1 MLGLRPCPSAV
12 LTNVYLRLPP
22 TASLAARV
30 PARPA
35 VRPLAWLV
43 ALAWA
48 GGATLA
54 QAQPQADDA
63 GILQLQLQTRPLRSS
78 TLMQEVYPEEVR
90 SQQPVHVRGD
100 AISGQADINTVV
112 EGDGELRRGDTMIRA
127 DRLEYKVPEDRVD
140 ARGSVHI
147 NQAGNVYE
155 GTQLDL
161 QVDAF
166 KGFFDQA
173 RYRFLANGA
182 YGQSSRV
189 DFIDRDHAVVHNATY
204 TTCQRDDEASWE
216 PAWMLRAKT
225 LHIDMAEEVGV
236 AEGASLQ
243 FKGLPVVPVPSMSF
257 PLSDKRKSGLLPP
270 TMGIDQLSG
279 FEYTQPYYWN
289 LAPNRD
295 MTLYPSVMTKRGVNL
310 GTQFRYLEPTY
321 SGEAY
326 AAYMPGD
333 RLRDRDRWAYSLQ
346 HRGSIDS
353 PIGGLGINLNLNR
366 VSDNNYWRDFPLA
379 ARPLRERLLP
389 SDVHLAW
396 SRGDSTVM
404 LRSLHWQTL
413 QDASAPISPPYGMK
427 PQLQWRYT
435 PLDLPMG
442 MDLGVVADT
451 TRFEVAKNLPGYNN
465 GQRSYVQAQLSRPF
479 LSPGAFITPKIQL
492 HATTYQVDNTLSNG
506 SRSATRTLPTLS
518 VDSGLVFE
526 RDISLFGRQLLQTF
540 EPRAFYTYTPY
551 RDQSYLPLYDTARND
566 FNFAS
571 IYSENDYG
579 GQDRIAD
586 NHLLTLG
593 ATTRLI
599 DGGTGA
605 ERARFGIA
613 QRVRFADQKVILPGE
628 VPATSR
634 LSDVLLGAAVN
645 WTDTW
650 STEATT
656 QYNRDLNRSVRTT
669 LGARY
674 SPSSYRTV
682 NLAFRTQYDTVARTD
697 ASKLVDV
704 GWQWPIN
711 DLWGDKGR
719 DLGPGRGQGGGRWY
733 SVGRMN
739 YSLKDRKLV
748 DTVIGFEYDGCCWI
762 GRVVLERLQST
773 ITQANMRL
781 LFQIEFVGFSRLSI
795 GADPQRSLKQNVPRY
810 QNLRDAVT
818 PPSRFTNYD

>member
-1 MLGLRPCPSAV
+1 MYLRP
-12 LTNVYLRLPP
+12 PP
-22 TASLAARV
+22 TASLAARA

-48 GGATLA
+48 GGSTLA
-54 QAQPQADDA
+54 HAQPAAESGDP
-63 GILQLQLQTRPLRSS
+63 QLQVPPLRPS

-90 SQQPVHVRGD
+90 SQQPVYVRGD
-100 AISGQADINTVV
+100 ALSGQPDINTVI
-112 EGDGELRRGDTMIRA
+112 EGNGELRRGDTMIRA
-127 DRLEYKVPEDRVD
+127 DRLEYKVPEDRVN
-140 ARGSVHI
+140 AMGSVHI

-161 QVDAF
+161 EVDAF
-166 KGFFDQA
+166 KGFFDNA
-173 RYRFLANGA
+173 SYRFLVNSA
-182 YGQSSRV
+182 YGKSSRV
-189 DFIDRDHAVVHNATY
+189 DFIDRDHAVVYDATY
-204 TTCQRDDEASWE
+204 TTCQRGDEASWQ

-225 LHIDMAEEVGV
+225 LHVDMAEEVGV
-236 AEGASLQ
+236 AEGAALQ
-243 FKGLPVVPVPSMSF
+243 FKGVTVLPVPRMSF

-270 TMGIDQLSG
+270 TMGIDKLSG

-310 GTQFRYLEPTY
+310 GAQFRYLEPTY

-333 RLRDRDRWAYSLQ
+333 RLRERDRWSYSLQ
-346 HRGSIDS
+346 HRGTLDS
-353 PIGGLGINLNLNR
+353 PIGGLGLNMNLNR
-366 VSDNNYWRDFPLA
+366 VSDDNYWRDFPLA
-379 ARPLRERLLP
+379 ARSLRERLLP
-389 SDVHLAW
+389 NDVNLSWA
-396 SRGDSTVM
+396 RGDGVLT
-404 LRSLHWQTL
+404 LRTLYWQTM
-413 QDASAPISPPYGMK
+413 QDVTAPIAPPYGMQ

-435 PLDLPMG
+435 PLDLPHG
-442 MDLGVVADT
+442 LDFGFVADT
-451 TRFEVAKNLPGYNN
+451 TRFKVNQPLAGMTYNN
-465 GQRSYVQAQLSRPF
+465 GQRSYMQAQLSRPF
-479 LSPGAFITPKIQL
+479 LSPGAFITPKIML
-492 HATTYQVDNTLSNG
+492 HASSYQVDNPMSNG
-506 SRSATRTLPTLS
+506 SRNATRTLPTVS

-526 RDISLFGRQLLQTF
+526 RDTTLFGRKLLQTF

-571 IYSENDYG
+571 IYSENDYN

-593 ATTRLI
+593 ATTRLV
-599 DGGTGA
+599 DADTGA
-605 ERARFGIA
+605 EKARFGIA
-613 QRVRFADQKVILPGE
+613 QRVRFSDQKVILPGE

-634 LSDVLLGAAVN
+634 LSDVLLGAAIN

-669 LGARY
+669 FGARY
-674 SPSSYRTV
+674 SPSYYRTV
-682 NLAFRTQYDTVARTD
+682 NLAYRTQYDTVARTD

-704 GWQWPIN
+704 GWQWPLN

-719 DLGPGRGQGGGRWY
+719 DLGAGRGQGGGRWY
-733 SVGRMN
+733 TVGRLN

-748 DTVIGFEYDGCCWI
+748 DTVVGFEYDGCCWI
-762 GRVVLERLQST
+762 GRVVLERLQSS
-773 ITQANMRL
+773 ITQSNTRL
-781 LFQIEFVGFSRLSI
+781 LFQIEFVGFSRLSL
-795 GADPQRSLKQNVPRY
+795 GSDPQRSLKQNVPRY
-810 QNLRDAVT
+810 QDLRDTVA